1 MSRLSGSVVHG
12 LDTAQA
18 YQTLCGSPR
27 FLAVTEVHENLVDVA
42 AHEKRAVAL
51 TDWRPSSG
59 VNPICARDY
68 HGRPW
73 PDWRAL
79 NSTIPIL
86 RIIDETGYL
95 LFNEPRV
102 SHSQSVG
109 VGLGQLD
116 VE

>member
-1 MSRLSGSVVHG
+1 M
-12 LDTAQA
+12 TI
-18 YQTLCGSPR
+18 
-27 FLAVTEVHENLVDVA
+27 
-42 AHEKRAVAL
+42 
-51 TDWRPSSG
+51 WRPSSR
-59 VNPICARDY
+59 VNTISARGC

-73 PDWRAL
+73 PGWRAFY
-79 NSTIPIL
+79 STIPIL

-109 VGLGQLD
+109 VGLGQLN